1 MKNNRILFLLH
12 LPPPVHGSS
21 MVGKWINESELVN
34 GSFDC
39 RYINLLA
46 SKSVNDTGKFTI
58 GKILGMLMIFVK
70 LLQELFFRQPNKVYF
85 ALTTTGFAFYR
96 DFIFVFFIKLF
107 RIKIIFH
114 LHNKGIKNASKHR
127 LNKVLYRFV
136 FKNTKVI
143 LLSKNLYFDIEQYV
157 KLKHIEICPNGIP
170 DINNEEVLSL
180 KKEVSI
186 IPKILFLSNLIE
198 SKGVYI
204 LLEALNILKNK
215 NTNFEA
221 IFVGGEGDILS
232 EDFNKKIKNLDL
244 QNEVKYLGKKYG
256 KEKENIY
263 LNSDIFVFP
272 TFYHNETFG
281 LVLIEAMQY
290 SLPVISCPEGGIPD
304 IVEDGINGILVPQ
317 KNIEELANAIEKL
330 IYDSELRTKM
340 GNEGRLKYEK
350 QFTLET
356 FEKKL
361 VSILN
366 K

>member
-1 MKNNRILFLLH
+1 MIILYIKLFY
-12 LPPPVHGSS
+12 
-21 MVGKWINESELVN
+21 ELV
-34 GSFDC
+34 FH
-39 RYINLLA
+39 R
-46 SKSVNDTGKFTI
+46 
-58 GKILGMLMIFVK
+58 
-70 LLQELFFRQPNKVYF
+70 PNKVYL
-85 ALTTTGFAFYR
+85 ALTSKEFAFYR
-96 DFIFVFFIKLF
+96 DVFFVFL
-107 RIKIIFH
+107 IKIFILKIIYH
-114 LHNKGIKNASKHR
+114 LHNKGIKNASKYR
-127 LNKVLYRFV
+127 LNKILYQFV

-157 KLKHIEICPNGIP
+157 KLEHIEICPNGIP
-170 DINNEEVLSL
+170 DINKEEVLSL

-232 EDFNKKIKNLDL
+232 EDFNNKIKNLDL
-244 QNEVKYLGKKYG
+244 QNEVRYLGKKYG

-330 IYDSELRTKM
+330 VYDSELRTKM

>member
-70 LLQELFFRQPNKVYF
+70 LLQELFFHQPNKVYF

-244 QNEVKYLGKKYG
+244 QNEVKYLGKKYS

-272 TFYHNETFG
+272 TFYETFG